1 VETRVKALSLAM
13 LEELFD
19 AALDFI
25 QMNDL
30 MTWLDGHQ

>member
-1 VETRVKALSLAM
+1 VEARVKALSLVM

-19 AALDFI
+19 AALDFT

-30 MTWLDGHQ
+30 MMWLDGHQ

>member
-1 VETRVKALSLAM
+1 VESRVKVLSLEM

-19 AALDFI
+19 AALDFT

-30 MTWLDGHQ
+30 MTWLDEHQ